1 MSTGPKE
8 VLHKPCVEDEYQV
21 REERD
26 ALRVQLDGIRDALGN
41 GADEEL
47 WPPGLTLPEAV
58 RELVESRARFKH
70 RVLVRRLLVEEVDA
84 DSRTITVYDE
94 APVEAPVEAP
104 ERAAGKGMDNPSH
117 YAFAITPIDAIEA
130 WDLNFSRGCVVKYIA
145 RAPHKGTEL
154 QDLEKALRYLER
166 EVARVRTHK

>member
-1 MSTGPKE
+1 MSTDPKE
-8 VLHKPCVEDEYQV
+8 VLHKPRVEDEYQV

-26 ALRVQLDGIRDALGN
+26 ALRAQLDGIRDALGN

-58 RELVESRARFKH
+58 RGLVESRARFKH
-70 RVLVRRLLVEEVDA
+70 RHLRVEEVDV
-84 DSRTITVYDE
+84 DSRTITVYD
-94 APVEAPVEAP
+94 EAPVEAP

-130 WDLNFSRGCVVKYIA
+130 WDLNFARGCVVKYIA

-166 EVARVRTHK
+166 EVARVRARG

>member
-1 MSTGPKE
+1 MSTGPKDTGPKE
-8 VLHKPCVEDEYQV
+8 VEHKACVEDEYQV

-26 ALRVQLDGIRDALGN
+26 ALRAQLDGIRDALGN

-58 RELVESRARFKH
+58 RELVESRAYFKQR
-70 RVLVRRLLVEEVDA
+70 RVRVEEVDA
-84 DSRTITVYDE
+84 DSRTITVYDG
-94 APVEAPVEAP
+94 AP
-104 ERAAGKGMDNPSH
+104 EQTAGKGMDNPSH

-166 EVARVRTHK
+166 EVARVRVRK